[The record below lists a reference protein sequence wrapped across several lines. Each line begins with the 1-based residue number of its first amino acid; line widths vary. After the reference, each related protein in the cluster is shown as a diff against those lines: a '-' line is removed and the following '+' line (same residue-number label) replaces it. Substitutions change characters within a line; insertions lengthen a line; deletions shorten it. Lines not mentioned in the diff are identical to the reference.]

1 MQEKE
6 INKAKKELANL
17 YLLLKIRKKED
28 VKYNFINYK
37 KIQDNNISNTNNRN
51 EELKDLIQK
60 PLKDLIGYV
69 KSSIDVIISIKL
81 EEELE
86 KYKFDKDSHSS
97 VNDYELL
104 LQKLEQNIREHIS
117 IEHQLKLQC
126 EKYAETLDT
135 LEDEKIILLS
145 QLVRN
150 YF

>member
-37 KIQDNNISNTNNRN
+37 KIQDNNISNTNNKN